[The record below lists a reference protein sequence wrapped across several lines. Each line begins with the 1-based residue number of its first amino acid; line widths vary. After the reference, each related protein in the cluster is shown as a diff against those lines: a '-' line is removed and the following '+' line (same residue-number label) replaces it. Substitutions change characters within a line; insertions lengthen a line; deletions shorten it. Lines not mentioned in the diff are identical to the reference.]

1 MAPWQKPLLEYFL
14 GVFLFL
20 GGNRV
25 RTKNEINRTINA
37 LLTSI
42 GLSNIG
48 EWIYFIALN
57 MMILSNG
64 GNAFSVGILYIIRP
78 VASLLTNMSFS
89 AYIDRLSKKKWM
101 ILLSFCRA
109 VLVGSLIFNQRLG
122 FIYIVVFMIQV
133 CSSIYDP
140 LSLGYVKL
148 AIPKSKIKKFNS
160 WKNLVS
166 SGGFLIGPAIAGL
179 LLSFG
184 TPLIAIIVNTLALL
198 SAGCIQGFLPNYAN
212 AEVENGKK
220 FSFIE
225 DNKRALTFLKEYYL
239 ANKKIVLV
247 YVLISSLT
255 ILAAGL
261 DSVEAAFSIDI
272 LLLSEGQY
280 GLLVSISGAGFV
292 VGSILNSFIVDK
304 LTIKQLILFGSI
316 FYVAGYLLFSTS
328 FSFGMAS
335 VGFFLISFALA
346 YINTGFI
353 SFIQLVFPENK
364 IGQLTTAFN
373 TLNSIMEMA
382 IVAAVSGLGSVMN
395 IRFVL
400 IGTELVMVLIVLVI
414 FQNSSVLELD
424 NLETKDITVN
434 I

>member
-1 MAPWQKPLLEYFL
+1 M
-14 GVFLFL
+14 
-20 GGNRV
+20 
-25 RTKNEINRTINA
+25 RTKNRMKRTIYA

-57 MMILSNG
+57 MMILSDG

-78 VASLLTNMSFS
+78 AANMLTNISFS

-101 ILLSFCRA
+101 VLLSFCRA
-109 VLVGSLIFNQRLG
+109 VLIGFLIFNQDLG
-122 FIYIVVFMIQV
+122 FIYLVVFMVQV
-133 CSSIYDP
+133 CSSIYEP
-140 LSLGYVKL
+140 LSLGFVKL
-148 AIPKSKIKKFNS
+148 AISKNKIKQFNS

-179 LLSFG
+179 LLSFR
-184 TPLIAIIVNTLALL
+184 TPLIAIIVNSLALIL
-198 SAGCIQGFLPNYAN
+198 AGCIQGILPNYTN
-212 AEVENGKK
+212 SEVEVGKK
-220 FSFIE
+220 LSFIE
-225 DNKRALTFLKEYYL
+225 DNKKALKFLKKYYL
-239 ANKKIVLV
+239 ENKKIVLI

-261 DSVEAAFSIDI
+261 DSVEAAFSLDV
-272 LLLSEGQY
+272 LLLSESQY

-292 VGSILNSFIVDK
+292 VGSILNSFIVDR
-304 LTIKQLILFGSI
+304 LTIKQLIMFGSI
-316 FYVAGYLLFSTS
+316 IYVAGYLLFSTS
-328 FSFGMAS
+328 FSFKMAS

-353 SFIQLVFPENK
+353 TFIQFVFPENK

-382 IVAAVSGLGSVMN
+382 IVAAVSGLGSILN

-400 IGTELVMVLIVLVI
+400 IMTELVMVLIVLVI
-414 FQNSSVLELD
+414 FRNSTVLELD
-424 NLETKDITVN
+424 SLESKDTTVN